1 MKGKFY
7 ENLSVSMDCD
17 HTTVIDVDHEE
28 YQEYAPDTTIP
39 LIVEETPLN
48 EYVQPT
54 QVDDSIPV
62 DDNIPINYPTFPTD
76 DQLRDAD
83 VNELH
88 TAASTPHPDEPTHPY
103 STRLRTRGTR
113 PQWDYQTH
121 RLING
126 DVMLTKSTSYTNKD
140 YVYNISVKKA
150 LATMPKAIKSIYKEL
165 VQMVDKKVFQGVKPT
180 FKHQKKV
187 IKSFLFLKEK
197 FTAAGVFD
205 KLKSRLVAGGHMQ
218 DRDSILY
225 EDISSPTASIPFLF
239 IIACIAAKQHRKVKT
254 IDIGGAYL
262 NADISKHDILMEL
275 NETIAGILVTIDPSY
290 EQYLRSNGTMVVKL
304 NRALYGCIESAKL
317 WNDLLSSTL
326 ISDGFTCNPLDK
338 CIFNKQVDG
347 EQITVVVYV
356 DDLFI
361 TSMNNNLIDQL
372 ESLLKDKF
380 NEITVNDGVVHSYL
394 GMIFDFSI
402 PGDVKITMDGY
413 VNDLLK
419 QADISGTVSTPAT
432 ENLFITRE
440 LKPLDEDTKSKF
452 HTMVAK
458 LLYLSKRVRPD
469 ILLAV
474 SFLTTRVQNP
484 DSDDLNKLTRV
495 IKYLNGSREL
505 GLVLRAS
512 EPLTIKAYIDA
523 AYGLHQD
530 GKSHS
535 GLIISIGSGAVSSKS
550 TKQKLVTKSS
560 TESELV
566 ATSDFASEA
575 LCSVEFLK
583 AQGEII
589 DKPIIFQDNQSTIQM
604 IHNGGS
610 KSDRTRHVN
619 IRYFWI
625 KERVDADE
633 VILEYLPTDQMIADI
648 LTKPLQGS
656 KFAELRAALLNW
668 YV

>member
-1 MKGKFY
+1 
-7 ENLSVSMDCD
+7 
-17 HTTVIDVDHEE
+17 
-28 YQEYAPDTTIP
+28 
-39 LIVEETPLN
+39 
-48 EYVQPT
+48 
-54 QVDDSIPV
+54 
-62 DDNIPINYPTFPTD
+62 
-76 DQLRDAD
+76 
-83 VNELH
+83 
-88 TAASTPHPDEPTHPY
+88 
-103 STRLRTRGTR
+103 
-113 PQWDYQTH
+113 
-121 RLING
+121 
-126 DVMLTKSTSYTNKD
+126 
-140 YVYNISVKKA
+140 
-150 LATMPKAIKSIYKEL
+150 
-165 VQMVDKKVFQGVKPT
+165 
-180 FKHQKKV
+180 
-187 IKSFLFLKEK
+187 
-197 FTAAGVFD
+197 
-205 KLKSRLVAGGHMQ
+205 
-218 DRDSILY
+218 
-225 EDISSPTASIPFLF
+225 
-239 IIACIAAKQHRKVKT
+239 
-254 IDIGGAYL
+254 
-262 NADISKHDILMEL
+262 
-275 NETIAGILVTIDPSY
+275 
-290 EQYLRSNGTMVVKL
+290 
-304 NRALYGCIESAKL
+304 
-317 WNDLLSSTL
+317 
-326 ISDGFTCNPLDK
+326 
-338 CIFNKQVDG
+338 
-347 EQITVVVYV
+347 
-356 DDLFI
+356 
-361 TSMNNNLIDQL
+361 
-372 ESLLKDKF
+372 
-380 NEITVNDGVVHSYL
+380 
-394 GMIFDFSI
+394 
-402 PGDVKITMDGY
+402 
-413 VNDLLK
+413 
-419 QADISGTVSTPAT
+419 
-432 ENLFITRE
+432 
-440 LKPLDEDTKSKF
+440 
-452 HTMVAK
+452 MVAK